1 MSTQHVTDA
10 TAGAAA
16 RRVPEAIHRRRWL
29 ILGTL
34 VLALLVVV
42 LDNSIL
48 NVAMKTIATPA
59 PVGLGASQSDLEW
72 AINSYTL
79 VFAGLL
85 FTAGLLGD
93 RLGRKWTLL
102 GGMLVF
108 GLGSLLSALAASPGE
123 LITYRA
129 VMGLGGAF
137 VMPAT
142 LAIIMNVF
150 ERHEQPKAI
159 GIWAGAVG
167 LAIAIGPITGG
178 LLIEHFWWGS
188 VFLVNVPIVA
198 AALVAM
204 ALFVPDSKD
213 PKPGKLDP
221 IGVLLSIIGLV
232 ALIYGIIKG
241 GELADFTAPAAW
253 VPTLGGVLALVLF
266 VLHERRTAHPALD
279 ISWFRRK
286 QFSGS
291 VAVVGLVFFALMGV
305 SFFGVFYTQS
315 VRGYSALQAGV
326 LMLPLA
332 AAQLVFAPRARL
344 VVDRFGVRAT
354 CAGGMA
360 LIALGFLGYLLLGV
374 STPIWVL
381 VVIGFVMGAGMA
393 HVMPPVTV
401 AIMGS
406 LPREKAGAG
415 SAVNNTFRQV
425 GGSLGVAVL
434 GAVLS
439 TSYRDG
445 VGGRLA
451 QLPSALRDKAGES
464 LEATLAIA
472 ARTGN
477 SGLVRPAEDAFIHAM
492 HVVAGLSA
500 GITAVGVLLAWLL
513 LPGRVPAGAG
523 APASAGASDPSDPSG
538 ASGGSGASGASGGSG
553 APAEG
558 AAPAPVPVAP
568 VSVAAASA
576 EPQSGSAQA

>member
-1 MSTQHVTDA
+1 MST
-10 TAGAAA
+10 AAPQQ
-16 RRVPEAIHRRRWL
+16 VPEAIHRRRWA

-48 NVAMKTIATPA
+48 NVAMKTIASPA
-59 PVGLGASQSDLEW
+59 PTGLGASQSDLEW

-93 RLGRKWTLL
+93 RIGRKWTLL

-108 GLGSLLSALAASPGE
+108 GLGSLLSALASSPGE
-123 LITYRA
+123 LITFRA

-178 LLIEHFWWGS
+178 VLIEHFWWGS

-198 AALVAM
+198 LALVAM
-204 ALFVPDSKD
+204 SLLVPNSRD
-213 PKPGKLDP
+213 PRPGKLDP
-221 IGVLLSIIGLV
+221 LGVVLSIIGLV

-253 VPTLGGVLALVLF
+253 GPLLGGVVALVLF
-266 VLHERRTAHPALD
+266 VLHEKHTDHPALD
-279 ISWFRRK
+279 VSWFRRK
-286 QFSGS
+286 QFTGS
-291 VAVVGLVFFALMGV
+291 VMVIGLVFFALMGV

-326 LMLPLA
+326 LMLPMA
-332 AAQLVFAPRARL
+332 AAQMLFAPRARL

-360 LIALGFLGYLLLGV
+360 LIAVGFLGYLLLGLTT
-374 STPIWVL
+374 SIWVL
-381 VVIGFVMGAGMA
+381 VVLGFVMGAGMA

-415 SAVNNTFRQV
+415 SAINNTFRQV

-439 TSYRDG
+439 TVYRDG
-445 VGGRLA
+445 VADQLA
-451 QLPSALRDKAGES
+451 QLPAGLRDKAGES
-464 LEATLAIA
+464 LEATMAIA
-472 ARTGN
+472 DGSHRAE
-477 SGLVRPAEDAFIHAM
+477 LIEPAKDAFIHAM
-492 HVVAGLSA
+492 HIVAGLSA
-500 GITAVGVLLAWLL
+500 GITAVGVLLAWFL
-513 LPGRVPAGAG
+513 LPAK
-523 APASAGASDPSDPSG
+523 APAVPGAQGQPQTERQE
-538 ASGGSGASGASGGSG
+538 
-553 APAEG
+553 PAK
-558 AAPAPVPVAP
+558 V
-568 VSVAAASA
+568 
-576 EPQSGSAQA
+576 

>member
-1 MSTQHVTDA
+1 MTTPISPPP
-10 TAGAAA
+10 A
-16 RRVPEAIHRRRWL
+16 RRVPEAVHRRRWW
-29 ILGTL
+29 ILCTL

-59 PVGLGASQSDLEW
+59 PVGLGATQSDLEW

-93 RLGRKWTLL
+93 RFGRKWTLL
-102 GGMLVF
+102 SGMVVF
-108 GLGSLLSALAASPGE
+108 GLGSLLSSLATSPGE
-123 LITYRA
+123 LIGYRA

-198 AALVAM
+198 VALVLM
-204 ALFVPDSKD
+204 FLLVPDSKD
-213 PKPGKLDP
+213 PNPGKLDP
-221 IGVLLSIIGLV
+221 VGVLLSIIGLV

-241 GELADFTAPAAW
+241 GELADFTDPKAW
-253 VPTLGGVLALVLF
+253 VPTLIGVLALAGFVLF
-266 VLHERRTAHPALD
+266 EKHTSHPALD
-279 ISWFRRK
+279 VTWFRNK
-286 QFSGS
+286 VFSASIG
-291 VAVVGLVFFALMGV
+291 VVGIVFFALMGV

-315 VRGYSALQAGV
+315 VRGYSALQAGA

-332 AAQLVFAPRARL
+332 VAQLVFAPRARL

-360 LIALGFLGYLLLGV
+360 LIAVGFLGYAFLTAT
-374 STPIWVL
+374 SPIWLLIVL
-381 VVIGFVMGAGMA
+381 GFVMGAGMA

-415 SAVNNTFRQV
+415 SALNNTFRQV

-439 TSYRDG
+439 TVYRDG
-445 VGGRLA
+445 TAGKLDA
-451 QLPSALRDKAGES
+451 LPAPLRDKAGES
-464 LEATLAIA
+464 IEATLAIA
-472 ARTGN
+472 RGN
-477 SGLVRPAEDAFIHAM
+477 AALVATAKDSFIHAM
-492 HVVAGLSA
+492 HTVAGVS
-500 GITAVGVLLAWLL
+500 VGVTVLGAVLALVL
-513 LPGRVPAGAG
+513 LPGKV
-523 APASAGASDPSDPSG
+523 
-538 ASGGSGASGASGGSG
+538 
-553 APAEG
+553 
-558 AAPAPVPVAP
+558 AAPGPAAPPQDR
-568 VSVAAASA
+568 SETEASPA
-576 EPQSGSAQA
+576 KV

>member
-1 MSTQHVTDA
+1 MTTAVT
-10 TAGAAA
+10 GAAP
-16 RRVPEAIHRRRWL
+16 RVPEAVHRRRWA

-34 VLALLVVV
+34 ILALLVVV

-59 PVGLGASQSDLEW
+59 PIGLGATQSDLEW

-85 FTAGLLGD
+85 FTSGLLGD
-93 RLGRKWTLL
+93 RFGRKKALL
-102 GGMLVF
+102 AGMFVF
-108 GLGSLLSALAASPGE
+108 GLGSLLSAMASSPGE
-123 LITYRA
+123 LITFRA

-188 VFLVNVPIVA
+188 VFLVNVPIVIV
-198 AALVAM
+198 ALVAM
-204 ALFVPDSKD
+204 FLLVPDSKD

-221 IGVLLSIIGLV
+221 VGVLLSIIGLV

-241 GELADFTAPAAW
+241 GELADFTAPGAW
-253 VPTLGGVLALVLF
+253 VPVLVGVLALTAF
-266 VLHERRTAHPALD
+266 VLYEKRISHPALD
-279 ISWFRRK
+279 VSWFRNRV
-286 QFSGS
+286 FSTS
-291 VAVVGLVFFALMGV
+291 VTVIGLVFFALMGV
-305 SFFGVFYTQS
+305 SFFGVFYTQG
-315 VRGYSALQAGV
+315 VRGYSALTSGA

-332 AAQLVFAPRARL
+332 VAQMLFAPRARL

-360 LIALGFLGYLLLGV
+360 LIVVGFLGYLLLDQT
-374 STPIWVL
+374 TPIWVL
-381 VVIGFVMGAGMA
+381 EVIGFVMGAGMA

-401 AIMGS
+401 SIMGS

-415 SAVNNTFRQV
+415 SAINNTFRQV
-425 GGSLGVAVL
+425 GGSLGIAVL

-439 TSYRDG
+439 TVYRDG
-445 VGGRLA
+445 ISDK
-451 QLPSALRDKAGES
+451 LPPAVRDKAGES
-464 LEATLAIA
+464 LEATLTLAGQQGAKGA
-472 ARTGN
+472 A
-477 SGLVRPAEDAFIHAM
+477 LVQPAFDSFIHAM

-500 GITAVGVLLAWLL
+500 GVTLLGALMAWFFLPAKAVAA
-513 LPGRVPAGAG
+513 PGAPGGPGAPVAQGARGADARGAG
-523 APASAGASDPSDPSG
+523 APLAGAQ
-538 ASGGSGASGASGGSG
+538 
-553 APAEG
+553 AED
-558 AAPAPVPVAP
+558 ARP
-568 VSVAAASA
+568 AAAGGPLRAVRST
-576 EPQSGSAQA
+576 ES

>member
-1 MSTQHVTDA
+1 MT
-10 TAGAAA
+10 TAAPPRTPGT
-16 RRVPEAIHRRRWL
+16 PEAVHRQRWA

-34 VLALLVVV
+34 ILALLVVV

-48 NVAMKTIATPA
+48 NVAMKTIAQPA
-59 PVGLGASQSDLEW
+59 PTGLGASQSDLEW

-93 RLGRKWTLL
+93 RLGRKWSLL
-102 GGMLVF
+102 GGMAVF
-108 GLGSLLSALAASPGE
+108 GLGSLLSAVADSPGQ
-123 LITYRA
+123 LIAFRA

-150 ERHEQPKAI
+150 DRKEQPKAI

-188 VFLVNVPIVA
+188 VFLVNVPIVIV
-198 AALVAM
+198 ALVAM
-204 ALFVPDSKD
+204 SILVPNSRD

-221 IGVLLSIIGLV
+221 VGVVLSVIGLV

-241 GELADFTAPAAW
+241 GELADFTATGAW
-253 VPTLGGVLALVLF
+253 VPILIGLVALAAFVLF
-266 VLHERRTAHPALD
+266 ERRTAHPALD
-279 ISWFRRK
+279 VTWFRNRV
-286 QFSGS
+286 FSAS
-291 VAVVGLVFFALMGV
+291 VVVIGVVFFALMGV

-315 VRGYSALQAGV
+315 VRGYSALQSGM

-332 AAQLVFAPRARL
+332 AAQMAFAPRARL

-360 LIALGFLGYLLLGV
+360 LIVVGFLGYLLLGTT
-374 STPIWVL
+374 TPIWVL

-415 SAVNNTFRQV
+415 SAINNTFRQV

-439 TSYRDG
+439 TVYRDG
-445 VGGRLA
+445 MSDHLDK
-451 QLPSALRDKAGES
+451 LPAGIRDKAGES
-464 LEATLAIA
+464 LEATLAVA
-472 ARTGN
+472 ERTRTP
-477 SGLVRPAEDAFIHAM
+477 GLVAPAEDAFVHAM

-500 GITAVGVLLAWLL
+500 GITALGVVLALVL
-513 LPGRVPAGAG
+513 LPGR
-523 APASAGASDPSDPSG
+523 AP
-538 ASGGSGASGASGGSG
+538 
-553 APAEG
+553 
-558 AAPAPVPVAP
+558 AAPAAGPVADGTP
-568 VSVAAASA
+568 ADS
-576 EPQSGSAQA
+576 EPRPTRV

>member
-1 MSTQHVTDA
+1 MTTA
-10 TAGAAA
+10 TPDTAP
-16 RRVPEAIHRRRWL
+16 RVPDAIHRRRWA

-34 VLALLVVV
+34 ILALLVVV

-48 NVAMKTIATPA
+48 NVAMKTIATPK
-59 PVGLGASQSDLEW
+59 PIGLGATQSDLEW

-93 RLGRKWTLL
+93 RFGRKKALL

-108 GLGSLLSALAASPGE
+108 GLGSLLSALATSPDQ
-123 LITYRA
+123 LIGYRA

-150 ERHEQPKAI
+150 ERKEQPKAI

-188 VFLVNVPIVA
+188 VFLINVPIVA
-198 AALVAM
+198 VALVAM
-204 ALFVPDSKD
+204 FVLVPDSRD
-213 PKPGKLDP
+213 PRPGKLDP
-221 IGVLLSIIGLV
+221 VGVLLSIVGLV

-241 GELADFTAPAAW
+241 GELADFTKAQAW
-253 VPTLGGVLALVLF
+253 VPVLVGVLALAAF
-266 VLHERRTAHPALD
+266 VLYEKRVSAPALD
-279 ISWFRRK
+279 ISWFRNRV
-286 QFSGS
+286 FSTS
-291 VAVVGLVFFALMGV
+291 VAVVGVVFFALMGV
-305 SFFGVFYTQS
+305 SFFGVFYTQG
-315 VRGYSALQAGV
+315 VRGYSALASGA

-332 AAQLVFAPRARL
+332 VAQMAFAPRARL
-344 VVDRFGVRAT
+344 VVDKLGVRAT
-354 CAGGMA
+354 CTGGMA
-360 LIALGFLGYLLLGV
+360 LIAVAFAGYLLLGQT
-374 STPIWVL
+374 TPIWVL
-381 VVIGFVMGAGMA
+381 EVTGFVMGTGMA

-415 SAVNNTFRQV
+415 SAINNTFRQV

-439 TSYRDG
+439 TVYRDG
-445 VGGRLA
+445 ISDKLST
-451 QLPSALRDKAGES
+451 LPAAARDKAGES
-464 LEATLAIA
+464 LEATLAVA
-472 ARTGN
+472 GQAGPK
-477 SGLVRPAEDAFIHAM
+477 GQALVQPAYESFIHAM

-500 GITAVGVLLAWLL
+500 VITVAGALLAWLF
-513 LPGRVPAGAG
+513 LPGKGAVP
-523 APASAGASDPSDPSG
+523 
-538 ASGGSGASGASGGSG
+538 
-553 APAEG
+553 
-558 AAPAPVPVAP
+558 AAPAPAD
-568 VSVAAASA
+568 AA
-576 EPQSGSAQA
+576 EPVPSAKA

>member
-1 MSTQHVTDA
+1 MTTA
-10 TAGAAA
+10 TPAPS
-16 RRVPEAIHRRRWL
+16 RVPEAVHRRRWA

-34 VLALLVVV
+34 LLALLVVV

-93 RLGRKWTLL
+93 RFGRKWTLL

-108 GLGSLLSALAASPGE
+108 GLGSLLSSLATTPGE
-123 LITYRA
+123 LIGYRA

-167 LAIAIGPITGG
+167 LAIAVGPITGG

-188 VFLVNVPIVA
+188 VFLVNVPIVVV
-198 AALVAM
+198 ALVAM
-204 ALFVPDSKD
+204 FLLVPDSKD
-213 PKPGKLDP
+213 PAPGRLDP
-221 IGVLLSIIGLV
+221 IGVLLSIVGLV

-241 GELADFTAPAAW
+241 GELADFLDPKAW
-253 VPTLGGVLALVLF
+253 VPIAVGVLALVAF
-266 VLHERRTAHPALD
+266 VLFEKRTSHPALD
-279 ISWFRRK
+279 IGWFRNK
-286 QFSGS
+286 VFSAS
-291 VAVVGLVFFALMGV
+291 IAVVGVVFFALMGV

-315 VRGYSALQAGV
+315 VRGYSALQAGA

-332 AAQLVFAPRARL
+332 GAQLLFAPRARL

-360 LIALGFLGYLLLGV
+360 LIAVGFLGYLFLGAT
-374 STPIWVL
+374 TPIWVL
-381 VVIGFVMGAGMA
+381 VVLGFVMGAGMA

-401 AIMGS
+401 AIMGA

-415 SAVNNTFRQV
+415 SAINNTFRQV

-439 TSYRDG
+439 TVYRDG
-445 VGGRLA
+445 ISDHLA
-451 QLPSALRDKAGES
+451 ALPPALRDKAGES

-472 ARTGN
+472 ARTHD
-477 SGLVRPAEDAFIHAM
+477 SALVTPAMDSFLHAM

-500 GITAVGVLLAWLL
+500 GITAVGAVIALLL
-513 LPGRVPAGAG
+513 LPGRTAD
-523 APASAGASDPSDPSG
+523 APGGPGKAVAPESASDP
-538 ASGGSGASGASGGSG
+538 AR
-553 APAEG
+553 
-558 AAPAPVPVAP
+558 V
-568 VSVAAASA
+568 
-576 EPQSGSAQA
+576 

>member
-1 MSTQHVTDA
+1 MTSP
-10 TAGAAA
+10 TAAVQAP
-16 RRVPEAIHRRRWL
+16 RVPEAIHRRRWW

-93 RLGRKWTLL
+93 RFGRKWTLL
-102 GGMLVF
+102 AGMLVF

-123 LITYRA
+123 LIGYRA

-188 VFLVNVPIVA
+188 VFLVNVPIVIV
-198 AALVAM
+198 ALGLM
-204 ALFVPDSKD
+204 GWLVPDSKD
-213 PKPGKLDP
+213 PNPGKLDP

-241 GELADFTAPAAW
+241 GELADFTDPKAW
-253 VPTLGGVLALVLF
+253 VPTLIGLLALVAF
-266 VLHERRTAHPALD
+266 VLFEKHSRHPALD
-279 ISWFRRK
+279 VTWFRNK
-286 QFSGS
+286 VFSASIG
-291 VAVVGLVFFALMGV
+291 VVGIVFFALMGV

-315 VRGYSALQAGV
+315 VRGYSALEAGE

-332 AAQLVFAPRARL
+332 VAQLVFAPRARL
-344 VVDRFGVRAT
+344 VVDRFGVRLT
-354 CAGGMA
+354 CAGGM
-360 LIALGFLGYLLLGV
+360 LLVTLGFLGYAFLTAT
-374 STPIWVL
+374 SPIWLLIVL
-381 VVIGFVMGAGMA
+381 GFVMGAGMA

-401 AIMGS
+401 AIMGA

-415 SAVNNTFRQV
+415 SALNNTFRQV
-425 GGSLGVAVL
+425 GGSLGIAVL
-434 GAVLS
+434 GALLS
-439 TSYRDG
+439 TVYRNGMDDH
-445 VGGRLA
+445 LA
-451 QLPSALRDKAGES
+451 AVPAPVRDRAGES
-464 LEATLAIA
+464 IESTLGVAERLHLPA
-472 ARTGN
+472 
-477 SGLVRPAEDAFIHAM
+477 LVDPAKDAFIHAM
-492 HVVAGLSA
+492 HVVSGVSA
-500 GITAVGVLLAWLL
+500 GVTVLGAVLALLL
-513 LPGRVPAGAG
+513 LPGKVAGPGGPG
-523 APASAGASDPSDPSG
+523 APAAGPQDRT
-538 ASGGSGASGASGGSG
+538 GSGASTAK
-553 APAEG
+553 
-558 AAPAPVPVAP
+558 V
-568 VSVAAASA
+568 
-576 EPQSGSAQA
+576 

>member
-1 MSTQHVTDA
+1 MSSSPA
-10 TAGAAA
+10 PP
-16 RRVPEAIHRRRWL
+16 RISEAIHRRRWA

-48 NVAMKTIATPA
+48 NVAMKTIASPA

-72 AINSYTL
+72 SINSYTL

-93 RLGRKWTLL
+93 RFGRKKSLL
-102 GGMLVF
+102 AGMLVF
-108 GLGSLLSALAASPGE
+108 GLGSLLSALATSPGE
-123 LITYRA
+123 LIGYRA

-150 ERHEQPKAI
+150 ERSEQPKAI

-178 LLIEHFWWGS
+178 ALIEHFWWGS
-188 VFLVNVPIVA
+188 VFLVNVPIVLV
-198 AALVAM
+198 ALVAM
-204 ALFVPDSKD
+204 ALLVPDSRD
-213 PKPGKLDP
+213 PRPGRLDP
-221 IGVLLSIIGLV
+221 LGVLLSVIGLV

-241 GELADFTAPAAW
+241 GELADLTAPAAW
-253 VPTLGGVLALVLF
+253 VPVLIGVLALVAF
-266 VLHERRTAHPALD
+266 VVHEKRTDHPALD
-279 ISWFRRK
+279 VGWFRNRV
-286 QFSGS
+286 FSAS
-291 VAVVGLVFFALMGV
+291 VTVIGLVFFALMGV

-332 AAQLVFAPRARL
+332 VAQLLFAPRARL

-360 LIALGFLGYLLLGV
+360 LIAVAFLGYLLLGV
-374 STPIWVL
+374 TTPIWVL
-381 VVIGFVMGAGMA
+381 VVLGFLMGAGMA

-415 SAVNNTFRQV
+415 SALNNTFRQV

-439 TSYRDG
+439 TVYRDG
-445 VGGRLA
+445 VSDRLD
-451 QLPSALRDKAGES
+451 QLPAGLRDKAGES
-464 LEATLAIA
+464 LEATLGVA
-472 ARTGN
+472 AKLGPK
-477 SGLVRPAEDAFIHAM
+477 GAELVGPAQESFIHAM
-492 HVVAGLSA
+492 HVVAGVSA
-500 GITAVGVLLAWLL
+500 GVTAVGVLLAWFL
-513 LPGRVPAGAG
+513 LPGKPTAQ
-523 APASAGASDPSDPSG
+523 
-538 ASGGSGASGASGGSG
+538 
-553 APAEG
+553 G
-558 AAPAPVPVAP
+558 AAPAAAPGTAPTAAPGSPTLLPGAPVPAP
-568 VSVAAASA
+568 AGAAGAASA
-576 EPQSGSAQA
+576 RTPQPEAAEA